1 MQAPLPVGKGA
12 KEGGGGRSVYI
23 ESVSYA
29 PHGADKISVFAEV
42 VSQHFDMCVYGS
54 FVSAEV
60 IAPDIFKQFCSC
72 YGDTASFAEVEKE
85 VVFFRGEGFSFSVY
99 GNRSAGKVDDEVF
112 IGKAVSF
119 VLFVYSAQYGF
130 YPRDDSLGEKGL
142 AT

>member
-1 MQAPLPVGKGA
+1 MQAPLPGGKGA
-12 KEGGGGRSVYI
+12 EEGGRGRSVYI

-85 VVFFRGEGFSFSVY
+85 VVFFRGKGFSFSVD
-99 GNRSAGKVDDEVF
+99 GDSSAGKVDDEVF
-112 IGKAVSF
+112 IGKAVSC
-119 VLFVYSAQYGF
+119 LLYTSPS
-130 YPRDDSLGEKGL
+130 PRDCS
-142 AT
+142 